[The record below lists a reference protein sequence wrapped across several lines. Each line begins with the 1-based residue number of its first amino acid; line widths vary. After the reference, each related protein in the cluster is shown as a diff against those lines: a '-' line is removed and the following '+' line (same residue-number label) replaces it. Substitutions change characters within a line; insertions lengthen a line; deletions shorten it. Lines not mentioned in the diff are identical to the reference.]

1 MQKCDEHPQSCIA
14 KDILVGLTI
23 PSLNQFAE
31 HVAQAEAL
39 SAEVAIIL
47 KGLQAIG
54 AARVGAAV
62 SPPMT
67 EEGMENA
74 GMARL

>member
-1 MQKCDEHPQSCIA
+1 MDVV
-14 KDILVGLTI
+14 VGL
-23 PSLNQFAE
+23 SVLNLNQFAE

-47 KGLQAIG
+47 NGLQAIG

-62 SPPMT
+62 SPPMA